1 MQVDA
6 IRRPLFDGA
15 RLVCAL
21 WFDAALLGEPE
32 LRRRVLRRWQAGA
45 RLDLVQG
52 GYLLRLAAPVFAQCA
67 EFDGLPFCEHQ
78 GVMSSAPLEVAE
90 RAGAAPGTIWL
101 VRGARAQQ
109 LLLSAATRVEVAAW
123 LDLRGI
129 ALSEPLRLPRQA
141 AAAPLLAMPE
151 APDDVRTILKGKIP
165 PASAARERFMRTAER
180 SPARPGRALR
190 TAATVAGALLVG
202 PMGLLGL
209 LTGMLFG
216 RGRPAAGAAVQGAP
230 AATPNWRKRLNAG
243 LARLSMLSR
252 VSKVI
257 GWRQAAYLRKMVD
270 LFERGELHDALRHAV
285 PLDSLNPEARRQSLG
300 APRPR
305 SSLDIA
311 GPNPANSL
319 IGLAPDLTQYLR
331 QTYRRTYER
340 LDREGKIDEAVFVL
354 AELLRA
360 GAEAVD
366 YLENKGRME
375 QAARLSET
383 MGLSADISVR
393 LWCKAG
399 DLGRALR
406 LARLGRAFPGAVK
419 MLERQQ
425 SPLAA
430 TLRQH
435 WADDLAHSGDLV
447 GAADAVWALPGLREQ
462 ALEWLLQAE
471 RAGGSLGVRALLRKL
486 SMLPDGLAGSADA
499 ISAVLDGTG
508 EGGAEQRARMAREL
522 VALPS
527 HSAATRRVA
536 AALVRKV
543 LPECLAGANELQQA
557 DLKALLELSD
567 AAGLRA
573 DMPTLQAAK
582 AEAALAL
589 WLHKEPVVA
598 SLTERGLLTIY
609 DACRLPEGHSLLA
622 LGEGGVV
629 RVDRR
634 GRQLV
639 HFPVPAHHLVHGENG
654 LCALAVAQREVGQR
668 VSRIDLG
675 LNKVSDWITPALTF
689 WAQQYDGVTW
699 NAVIDNR
706 LVAIDTR
713 QDRFAVSWQIA
724 DLPGQLAGF
733 AEDQNGQAIL
743 LLSETEMQQWRY
755 ALPARRLNQR
765 DSFSPPER
773 DIWQLLPNPGR
784 DEPMALY
791 LIDAEPGKTL
801 RVRRGGGTPPFDFSL
816 PDAGAAPRVTLRDR
830 FLLVESR
837 DAAGGNWCCRVF
849 ELMQGQM
856 VAELRI
862 AGAIEPGARL
872 RGGHLLVFDR
882 AGRLIDVD
890 CATGKASTHILG

>member
-1 MQVDA
+1 MRVDA

-21 WFDAALLGEPE
+21 WYDAALLGEPE
-32 LRRRVLRRWQAGA
+32 LRRRVLRRWQAGS

-52 GYLLRLAAPVFAQCA
+52 GYLLRLPVPVFAQCA
-67 EFDGLPFCEHQ
+67 ELDGLPLCEQ
-78 GVMSSAPLEVAE
+78 EGVVSSAPLEVAE
-90 RAGAAPGTIWL
+90 RAGAASGSIWL

-109 LLLSAATRVEVAAW
+109 LQLSAATRVDVAAW

-129 ALSEPLRLPRQA
+129 ALGEPLRLPRQA
-141 AAAPLLAMPE
+141 APVLAMPE

-165 PASAARERFMRTAER
+165 PASAARERFMRTTEKASER
-180 SPARPGRALR
+180 SGTLK
-190 TAATVAGALLVG
+190 TAATVAGALLIG
-202 PMGLLGL
+202 PMGLLGF
-209 LTGMLFG
+209 LTGMLLG
-216 RGRPAAGAAVQGAP
+216 RGRPVGGTARPGAP
-230 AATPNWRKRLNAG
+230 AATPDWLKRLNGG
-243 LARLSMLSR
+243 LARLAMLTR

-270 LFERGELHDALRHAV
+270 LFERGDVHNALRHAV

-311 GPNPANSL
+311 GPNTANSL
-319 IGLAPDLTQYLR
+319 ISLAPDVTQYLR
-331 QTYRRTYER
+331 QTYRRTFER
-340 LDREGKIDEAVFVL
+340 LEREGKIDEAVFVL

-399 DLGRALR
+399 DLERALR

-435 WADDLAHSGDLV
+435 WADDLAHSGDLT
-447 GAADAVWALPGLREQ
+447 GAADVIWALPDLRDQ
-462 ALEWLLQAE
+462 ALAWLLQAE

-486 SMLPDGLAGSADA
+486 SMLPDDLAGSAAA
-499 ISAVLDGTG
+499 IGAVLDAAG
-508 EGGAEQRARMAREL
+508 EDGAEQRARMAREL

-527 HSAATRRVA
+527 QSAATRRVA
-536 AALVRKV
+536 AVLVRRV

-573 DMPTLQAAK
+573 DMPTLQVAK
-582 AEAALAL
+582 AEAELAL
-589 WLHKEPVVA
+589 WLHKKPVLA
-598 SLTERGLLTIY
+598 SLTERGLLPIH

-622 LGEGGVV
+622 LGESGVV

-634 GRQLV
+634 GRQLA
-639 HFPVPAHHLVHGENG
+639 HFPVPAHHLVYGENG
-654 LCALAVAQREVGQR
+654 LCALAIAQREVGQR

-689 WAQQYDGVTW
+689 WAQQYDGITW

-713 QDRFAVSWQIA
+713 QDRLAVSWQIA
-724 DLPGQLAGF
+724 DLPGQLTGF

-755 ALPARRLNQR
+755 TLPARRLSQR
-765 DSFSPPER
+765 DSFSPPAP

-791 LIDAEPGKTL
+791 LINAAPGMTL
-801 RVRRGGGTPPFDFSL
+801 RVQRGGGTPAFDFSL
-816 PDAGAAPRVTLRDR
+816 PELAAAPRVTLRDR

-837 DAAGGNWCCRVF
+837 DADGDNWRCRVF

-856 VAELRI
+856 VAELQI
-862 AGAIEPGARL
+862 AGAIEPVARL
-872 RGGHLLVFDR
+872 RGGYLQVFDR
-882 AGRLIDVD
+882 AGRLIGID

>member
-1 MQVDA
+1 MQADA

-21 WFDAALLGEPE
+21 WYDAALLGELE

-52 GYLLRLAAPVFAQCA
+52 GYLLRLAVPVFAQCA

-78 GVMSSAPLEVAE
+78 GVVSSAPLEATE

-109 LLLSAATRVEVAAW
+109 LLLSAATRVDVAAW

-141 AAAPLLAMPE
+141 PPVLEPPE
-151 APDDVRTILKGKIP
+151 APADVRTILKGTIP
-165 PASAARERFMRTAER
+165 PASAAREQFMRTAEKAASR
-180 SPARPGRALR
+180 SAPALKA
-190 TAATVAGALLVG
+190 AATVAAALLIA
-202 PMGLLGL
+202 PAGLLGL
-209 LTGMLFG
+209 LAGMALG
-216 RGRPAAGAAVQGAP
+216 RGRPVGGAARQGAP
-230 AATPNWRKRLNAG
+230 AATPNWIKRLNAG
-243 LARLSMLSR
+243 LARLSMLTR

-270 LFERGELHDALRHAV
+270 LFERGDLHDALRHAV

-311 GPNPANSL
+311 GPNPANSS
-319 IGLAPDLTQYLR
+319 ISLAPDLTQYLR
-331 QTYRRTYER
+331 QTYRRTFER
-340 LDREGKIDEAVFVL
+340 LDREGRIDEAVFVL

-399 DLGRALR
+399 DLERALR
-406 LARLGRAFPGAVK
+406 LARLGRAFPAAVK

-435 WADDLAHSGDLV
+435 WADDLAHSGDLI
-447 GAADAVWALPGLREQ
+447 GAADVIWELPGLREQ
-462 ALEWLLQAE
+462 ALAWLLQAE

-499 ISAVLDGTG
+499 IGAVLDGAG
-508 EGGAEQRARMAREL
+508 EDGIEQRARMAREL

-527 HSAATRRVA
+527 QSAATRRVA
-536 AALVRKV
+536 AALVRRV
-543 LPECLAGANELQQA
+543 LPECLAGANELQRT

-573 DMPTLQAAK
+573 DMPTLQVAK
-582 AEAALAL
+582 AEAELAL
-589 WLHKEPVVA
+589 WLHTKPVLA
-598 SLTERGLLTIY
+598 SLAERGLLTIH

-622 LGEGGVV
+622 LGESGVV

-634 GRQLV
+634 GRQLA
-639 HFPVPAHHLVHGENG
+639 HFPVPAHHLVYGENG
-654 LCALAVAQREVGQR
+654 LCALAIAQREVGQR

-675 LNKVSDWITPALTF
+675 VNKVSDWITPALTF

-724 DLPGQLAGF
+724 DLPGQLAAF

-755 ALPARRLNQR
+755 ALPARRLSQR
-765 DSFSPPER
+765 DSFSPPEP

-791 LIDAEPGKTL
+791 LIDAGAGRTL
-801 RVRRGGGTPPFDFSL
+801 RVQRGGGTPAFDFNL
-816 PDAGAAPRVTLRDR
+816 PEAAAAPQVALRDR
-830 FLLVESR
+830 FLLVTSR
-837 DAAGGNWCCRVF
+837 DAGSDSWRCRVF

-856 VAELRI
+856 VAELQI
-862 AGAIEPGARL
+862 AGAVEPAARL

-890 CATGKASTHILG
+890 CATGKVSTHILG